1 MNKRVS
7 IIHGWESNS
16 KEHWFQEEKAR
27 LEKMGY
33 QVTVPDMPNAFSPK
47 EKEWLETIDS
57 FQLDENWIL
66 IGLSL
71 GATLILRYLEK
82 TRQKV
87 GTCVLIAS
95 PINNCGYKEVDDF
108 FQKDF
113 DWQKIKRMAKKFVVI
128 AQNQDPYVSLEQSKN
143 LAKNLNVDLI
153 LTEGNDHFDKIDFSL
168 IENNL

>member
-1 MNKRVS
+1 MKKVL

-16 KEHWFQEEKAR
+16 KEHWFLEEKTR
-27 LEKMGY
+27 LEKLGY
-33 QVTVPDMPNAFSPK
+33 QVEVPDMPHSFFPK
-47 EKEWLETIDS
+47 EREWLETIDN
-57 FQLDENWIL
+57 FRLDENWTL

-87 GTCVLIAS
+87 GTCILIAS

-113 DWQKIKRMAKKFVVI
+113 DWQKIKKLATEFIVI
-128 AQNQDPYVSLEQSKN
+128 NQKDDPYVIVEQGKM
-143 LAKNLNVDLI
+143 LAKNLGVNLI
-153 LTEGNDHFDKIDFSL
+153 LVEGNDHFDKIDFSL